1 MECSFYIW
9 LAKNN
14 AHWTPAAA
22 NCMLNDP
29 LKETWNSPSSMS
41 YLKQTTKPVSNAK
54 SIRPVAFINKGN
66 TCYGNSILL
75 ADLKIYVNHLEQS
88 PFEFKHFIAISQAIS
103 LNMAVRKN

>member
-14 AHWTPAAA
+14 QDWTPAAP
-22 NCMLNDP
+22 NCMLNDS

-66 TCYGNSILL
+66 TCYGNSILQIL
-75 ADLKIYVNHLEQS
+75 RFMSTIWNRV
-88 PFEFKHFIAISQAIS
+88 P
-103 LNMAVRKN
+103 LNSNTLLLFHKLSVLTWL